1 MFDELIKFES
11 VATELYKYAADQ
23 FKKFKKTIISLGL
36 RKQKFDKLVDEII
49 ELPKTDAPKKHF
61 DSSLNDKKS

>member
-49 ELPKTDAPKKHF
+49 ELPKTDAPKKYF
-61 DSSLNDKKS
+61 D